1 MSNNSNVGFQKW
13 NEVANSTSE
22 NMAVDSPGNGVA
34 RVATEKRTDPP
45 PATIR
50 QPGLIE
56 RGQTMADLSLSSAVA
71 ANPQSEST
79 LKVIHSSEV
88 LGKTFQIYGSAENPL
103 FFAKDVAEW
112 IEHSDVST
120 MLRSVDEDE
129 KVTNIVC
136 TPGGKQNAWFLTE
149 NGLYEVLMLSRKP
162 IAKQF
167 KKQVKQILHEVRTKG
182 GYIHAN
188 PDETLEE
195 LCLRTNNALMAAIER
210 QKKQIAAQDKQ
221 LKLQAPAVEYCNTVL
236 ASSSLMTV
244 NTIAAHLGVSAK
256 RLNAFLD
263 GEGWIYRQGRKW
275 CPSSKIRDKGFCDY
289 ETVPYV
295 NSDGDDCTAYHL
307 KWTES
312 GRRAVISLWNKR
324 HNTNIS
330 AEVRKNV

>member
-1 MSNNSNVGFQKW
+1 MSNTSQVGFQKW

-22 NMAVDSPGNGVA
+22 NTTVDSPGNGVA
-34 RVATEKRTDPP
+34 RIATEKRTDPP

-56 RGQTMADLSLSSAVA
+56 RGQTMPDLSLSSAGTA
-71 ANPQSEST
+71 YPQSEST

-103 FFAKDVAEW
+103 FIAKDVAEW
-112 IEHSDVST
+112 IEHSDVSM
-120 MLRSVDEDE
+120 MLKSVDDDE
-129 KVTNIVC
+129 KYQMTNPNNPC
-136 TPGGKQNAWFLTE
+136 GGQNAWFLTE

-236 ASSSLMTV
+236 ASSTLMTV
-244 NTIAAHLGVSAK
+244 NTIATHLGVSAK

-263 GEGWIYRQGRKW
+263 GEGWIYRQGRNW
-275 CPSSKIRDKGFCDY
+275 CPSSKIRDCGYCDY
-289 ETVPYV
+289 ETVPYT
-295 NSDGDDCTAYHL
+295 NRAGEDCTAYNL
-307 KWTES
+307 KWTET
-312 GRRAVISLWNKR
+312 GRRAVIALWNKR
-324 HNTNIS
+324 HNTDINP
-330 AEVRKNV
+330 EVR